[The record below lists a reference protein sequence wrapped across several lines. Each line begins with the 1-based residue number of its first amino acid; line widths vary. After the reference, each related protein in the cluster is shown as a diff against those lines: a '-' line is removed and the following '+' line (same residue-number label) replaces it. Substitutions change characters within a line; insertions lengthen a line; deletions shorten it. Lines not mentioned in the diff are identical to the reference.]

1 VVTCVQAA
9 TGEIVWRGRVG
20 GSFSASPVVVGGA
33 VVNVSADGEIVAIA
47 DGAAFE
53 VLGRGSL
60 GETCRAS
67 PAVAGGTIFFRST
80 RRLFALTEGP

>member
-1 VVTCVQAA
+1 
-9 TGEIVWRGRVG
+9 
-20 GSFSASPVVVGGA
+20 VVGGA